1 MDKPLWSDDARRM
14 ADAVTLAA
22 VAGSYGCYMAF
33 HLADGR
39 AADRVPYETRYDA
52 VRAMHWDRDRFVYV
66 LVPPDGMQPREA
78 DACLAY
84 ARALYDAGFRL
95 PDPEFIDV
103 MPTMPALKSDQ
114 RKQISY
120 LTKEVGK

>member
-1 MDKPLWSDDARRM
+1 MEVPKPEWSDDARRM

-39 AADRVPYETRYDA
+39 PADRVPYATRYDA
-52 VRAMHWDRDRFVYV
+52 VRHMRWDRDRFVYV
-66 LVPPDGMQPREA
+66 LVPPDGMQPKEA
-78 DACLAY
+78 DVCLKY
-84 ARALYDAGFRL
+84 ARALHDAGFRL
-95 PDPEFIDV
+95 PDPEFTDV

-114 RKQISY
+114 RLQIQH
-120 LTKEVGK
+120 LLRK